1 MVINRTNA
9 VAVNIHAVS
18 PELRAASCATAKAG
32 EQSAATKKESF
43 EAECELKYRMV
54 IVSPVV
60 ILFLTRK
67 G

>member
-1 MVINRTNA
+1 M
-9 VAVNIHAVS
+9 AVNIHAVS
-18 PELRAASCATAKAG
+18 PESRASCATAKAG